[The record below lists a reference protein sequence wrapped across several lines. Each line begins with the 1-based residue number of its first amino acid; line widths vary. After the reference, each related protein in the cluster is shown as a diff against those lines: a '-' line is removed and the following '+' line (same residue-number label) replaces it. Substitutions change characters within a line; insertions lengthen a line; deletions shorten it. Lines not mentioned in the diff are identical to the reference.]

1 MSFFDD
7 VDDGY
12 EGVGERM
19 EHGGLIPPGYY
30 RAKLVG
36 AKEVE
41 SKSKGTPGYE
51 LTFVV
56 QGGPFDGKEVSDTL
70 WKTDHQFSKDRIKLA
85 CVRLGLRKPSPDG
98 KRLLPVEGKADFMDC
113 VDAETVIEIVHEQ
126 DKQDANKKW
135 VRIGPNGFHDPSSS
149 KVKEALARTAKGG
162 GAKPATQ
169 PAADKP
175 ATPQA
180 PTAPAQTAAARKRD
194 VSKL

>member
-113 VDAETVIEIVHEQ
+113 VDAETVIEIVHEPDQ
-126 DKQDANKKW
+126 KDPNKKW
-135 VRIGPNGFHDPSSS
+135 VRIAPNGFHDASQT

-162 GAKPATQ
+162 PAKPAAGK
-169 PAADKP
+169 PAEEKPADKP
-175 ATPQA
+175 A
-180 PTAPAQTAAARKRD
+180 APATPPANKRD
-194 VSKL
+194 VRKL